1 MGFEEIKDYLEVKPD
16 IYTGGQPTEKQI
28 LQLGEAGFNILIN
41 LATTTSPNAIPNEQ
55 EIALS
60 SGMAYVHIPV
70 EWNNPTK
77 SDLLKFF
84 LMFDQHRGFKTFVHC
99 VLNMRV
105 SVFIFLYRVIVD
117 REDRDSCWMDVMKI
131 WEPDDVWQTFIDTM
145 LAEINPPE
153 NDRNWQFDWRGY
165 SGL

>member
-1 MGFEEIKDYLEVKPD
+1 MFE
-16 IYTGGQPTEKQI
+16 
-28 LQLGEAGFNILIN
+28 
-41 LATTTSPNAIPNEQ
+41 
-55 EIALS
+55 
-60 SGMAYVHIPV
+60 
-70 EWNNPTK
+70 
-77 SDLLKFF
+77 
-84 LMFDQHRGFKTFVHC
+84 QHRGFRTFVHC

-117 REDRDSCWMDVMKI
+117 REDRDSCWMEVMKI